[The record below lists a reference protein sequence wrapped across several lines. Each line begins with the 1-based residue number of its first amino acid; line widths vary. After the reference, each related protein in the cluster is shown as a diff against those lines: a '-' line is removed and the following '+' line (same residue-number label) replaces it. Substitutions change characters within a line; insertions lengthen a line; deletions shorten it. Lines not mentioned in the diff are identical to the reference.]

1 MGHLKSLIAPLG
13 PEYTWVLGFDGSG
26 AQDVFRVPVALSGNH
41 RVIYIFTCL
50 QRWVRTRKQKE
61 WIVEVLDVYSVFFR
75 TPVVPW
81 HGDGSGVNVLLVLH
95 LQAKLQSFR
104 CGNVCAPR
112 KQNTS
117 RPLRPGYMDWPKLKR
132 LRFRHPLTLERIQAD
147 LETFAISY
155 GIRTHIDQM
164 TASSC
169 VDNEPDESQMR
180 TFSAQLE

>member
-1 MGHLKSLIAPLG
+1 MRGQK
-13 PEYTWVLGFDGSG
+13 
-26 AQDVFRVPVALSGNH
+26 
-41 RVIYIFTCL
+41 
-50 QRWVRTRKQKE
+50 KE
-61 WIVEVLDVYSVFFR
+61 WIVEVLDVYSVFIW

-81 HGDGSGVNVLLVLH
+81 HGDGFVLLMLSSSS
-95 LQAKLQSFR
+95 QASMRKR
-104 CGNVCAPR
+104 VPR

-117 RPLRPGYMDWPKLKR
+117 RRLAQDYMDWPKLKR